1 MASILDKLDRL
12 GAEHPH
18 KLLYSYLDLNGNV
31 LESYSYASFLRR
43 TKAIASHLRREHHF
57 AAQDR
62 LLLAYPPG
70 LEMICAFFGCVR
82 AGLIPVPVYP
92 PSSRGF
98 QSALFK
104 MVHIAKDCQASG
116 ILTGKDYHG
125 SLKTNLARSGVAAS
139 GVDVDYI
146 SGLPWIVTED
156 FVDAVS
162 NESAHGVT
170 NGASKGSSNGISHLV
185 KNGATH
191 SSNGA
196 THGSNGA
203 KNGNG
208 HSNGLHSGPNGSAN
222 GNSNGASHQASKILF
237 LQYTSG
243 STMEPKGVVVTHDN
257 ILETSGL
264 VIDHPDPVVVS
275 WLPQYH
281 DMGLI
286 GCYLYPAL
294 QGGTTYGFAPTDF
307 IQRPILWFETIKAY
321 RATATAAPNFA
332 YDYCLR
338 AGRLSKDALEDCDLS
353 SLHVLMCAAEPI
365 KPETYTRFL
374 EAFQPYGLK
383 CESFYG
389 AYGLAENTLAVSMGG
404 RTVVSVN
411 KHGLAL
417 GKVKLT
423 TEVSEIDSS
432 TQVVSCGT
440 PLAGIDV
447 KIVDAER
454 HAALK
459 SGHIGEIWIA
469 GRGKCVGYWN
479 NPELTMKQFHARL
492 VDDSPYDDGYLRTGD
507 MGFFHDGELYI
518 CGRIKDMIILR
529 GQNYYPQDIE
539 GVVERASG
547 MIRTHCVA
555 AFQIHE
561 DSEPALAI
569 VAEVKNPKVLPEA
582 RKIAA
587 AVRDYL
593 NVETALISFIA
604 PRAIPRTS
612 SGKIMR
618 HKTKQMWLDGQFS
631 VLSEFSREK
640 DAGSSEPS
648 SAVHTPFDVLKAR
661 YNLTGNESYNLVEA
675 GLDSLDLV
683 VFMHELKE
691 LLKDKGADML
701 ARQVDIGIIQR
712 VSVAELFQLAEQ
724 LERAPE
730 EALAGLRHSLAAFR
744 EELRITEKQM
754 MSDDRKLRFEPPAP
768 APLPAVPVLNHV
780 LLTGG
785 TGFIG
790 PFLIKSL
797 LEQTK
802 AKIYVLVRASDEDQG
817 RQRLRAAMDSMGP
830 SAPGLME
837 MFEERIVPICGDLG
851 QASLGLTQEV
861 WDFLAT
867 EVDTVFHNGAT
878 VNYLFNYDRMREAN
892 VIGTNE
898 TLRLA
903 FEGRPK
909 EFNYVSTTF
918 VFGWAVKSV
927 LYETDFNEDMAL
939 LDFGYSQSKWVAEQ
953 VVADARSKGL
963 STRIF
968 RPALVS
974 PSVTGGGNNFDI
986 AVRLVAFMVN
996 HGIGVDALNQVSF
1009 VPADIVA
1016 NNIVAISTTGG
1027 TENKTYHMVRDDY
1040 ANMMDITNLIT
1051 KLTGRQF
1058 EIFSVDDF
1066 VPELIRRCRKED
1078 LLFPLLDF
1086 LVGSV
1091 DNITAMEFKRYENS
1105 TYQAARDASTW
1116 GIPDPTL
1123 EETVSGILKFMQRK
1137 GIISVQMREADHGPS
1152 VNRTMPL
1159 VDASA
1164 IVPSPAGVS

>member
-1 MASILDKLDRL
+1 MASILEQLDKLGD
-12 GAEHPH
+12 EHPH
-18 KLLYSYLDLNGNV
+18 KLLYSYLDLNGNP
-31 LESYSYASFLRR
+31 LECYSYASFIER
-43 TKAIASHLRREHHF
+43 TKAIAGRLLKDGRF
-57 AAQDR
+57 AAEDR

-98 QSALFK
+98 QSALYK
-104 MVHIAKDCQASG
+104 MVYIAKDCQAAG
-116 ILTGKDYHG
+116 ILTSGDYHA
-125 SLKTNLARSGVAAS
+125 SLKTNLTRSGVATS

-146 SGLPWIVTED
+146 SSLPWIVTEE
-156 FVDAVS
+156 FVD
-162 NESAHGVT
+162 T
-170 NGASKGSSNGISHLV
+170 HLGEQSDHV
-185 KNGATH
+185 
-191 SSNGA
+191 
-196 THGSNGA
+196 
-203 KNGNG
+203 
-208 HSNGLHSGPNGSAN
+208 
-222 GNSNGASHQASKILF
+222 SKILF

-243 STMEPKGVVVTHDN
+243 STMEPKGVMVTHEN
-257 ILETSGL
+257 ILETCPL
-264 VIDHPDPVVVS
+264 VIDHANPVVVS

-294 QGGTTYGFAPTDF
+294 RGGTTYGFASMDF
-307 IQRPILWFETIKAY
+307 IQRPILWFDTITKY
-321 RATATAAPNFA
+321 KATATAAPNFA

-338 AGRLSKDALEDCDLS
+338 AGRLSKESLEGCDLS
-353 SLHVLMCAAEPI
+353 SLRVLMCAAEPV
-365 KPETYTRFL
+365 KADTFTRFL
-374 EAFQPYGLK
+374 ETFQAYGLK
-383 CESFYG
+383 SESFY
-389 AYGLAENTLAVSMGG
+389 AAFGLAENTLAVSLGG
-404 RTVVSVN
+404 RTIVSVS
-411 KHGLAL
+411 KRALAL
-417 GKVKLT
+417 GKARMT
-423 TEVSEIDSS
+423 TEVSEIDAS
-432 TQVVSCGT
+432 TQIVSCGT

-447 KIVDAER
+447 KIVDPEQ
-454 HAALK
+454 HVALK
-459 SGHIGEIWIA
+459 PGHIGEIWIA
-469 GRGKCVGYWN
+469 GCGKCLGYWN
-479 NPELTMKQFHARL
+479 NPELTLKQFRARL

-507 MGFFHDGELYI
+507 MGFLHDGELFV

-539 GVVERASG
+539 NVVERASG
-547 MIRTHCVA
+547 LIRHNCVA

-569 VAEVKNPKVLPEA
+569 VAEVKNPNALPDA

-587 AVRDYL
+587 AVRSYL
-593 NVETALISFIA
+593 NVEVALISFIA

-618 HKTKQMWLDGQFS
+618 HKTKHMWVEGQFT

-640 DAGSSEPS
+640 DAGCSES
-648 SAVHTPFDVLKAR
+648 VSGMQSTFDELKTR
-661 YNLTGNESYNLVEA
+661 YNLTGMESYNLVEA

-691 LLKDKGADML
+691 LLKDKGAELL
-701 ARQVDIGIIQR
+701 ARQVDIGVIQR
-712 VSVAELFQLAEQ
+712 VSVADLFRLAEH
-724 LERAPE
+724 LESAPE
-730 EALAGLRHSLAAFR
+730 EAIVELRASLATFR
-744 EELRITEKQM
+744 EEQHAAEKQM
-754 MSDDRKLRFEPPAP
+754 MSEDSKLIFDLPAP
-768 APLPAVPVLNHV
+768 AALPEIPVMNQV

-797 LEQTK
+797 LEQTQ
-802 AKIYVLVRASDEDQG
+802 AKIHVLVRASDEVQG
-817 RQRLRAAMDSMGP
+817 RQRLRAAMESMGP
-830 SAPGLME
+830 CPDGLME
-837 MFEERIVPICGDLG
+837 MFEERVLPICGDLG
-851 QASLGLTQEV
+851 QAKLGLTQDV
-861 WDFLAT
+861 WDFLT
-867 EVDTVFHNGAT
+867 KEMDTVFHNGAT

-892 VIGTNE
+892 VLGTNE
-898 TLRLA
+898 VLRLA

-927 LYETDFNEDMAL
+927 LYETDFNRNMEL

-1016 NNIVAISTTGG
+1016 NNIVAISSTPG
-1027 TENKTYHMVRDDY
+1027 TANKTYHVVRDDY
-1040 ANMMDITNLIT
+1040 ANMLDITGLIT
-1051 KLTGRQF
+1051 KSTGRQF
-1058 EIFSVDDF
+1058 EIFSISDF

-1091 DNITAMEFKRYENS
+1091 DNISAMEFKRYESS
-1105 TYQAARDASTW
+1105 TYQEARDASAW
-1116 GIPDPTL
+1116 GVPDPSL
-1123 EETVSGILKFMQRK
+1123 EDTVGGILKFMYRK
-1137 GIISVQMREADHGPS
+1137 GIISVAAREITPASPPAE
-1152 VNRTMPL
+1152 PL
-1159 VDASA
+1159 AFTDATTA
-1164 IVPSPAGVS
+1164 F